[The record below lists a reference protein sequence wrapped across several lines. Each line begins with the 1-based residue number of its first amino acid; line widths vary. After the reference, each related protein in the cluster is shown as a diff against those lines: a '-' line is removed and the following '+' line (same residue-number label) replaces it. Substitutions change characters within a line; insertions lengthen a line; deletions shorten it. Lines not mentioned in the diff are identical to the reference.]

1 MLKIGTVKEVREIVK
16 LKQETIEEREFIYN
30 RIFSSR
36 DLGRWIVKKIGSDSQ
51 ENFLLIG
58 LNTRMQI
65 NVISTVF
72 IGGITSANVQIA
84 PIFQRLLLS
93 NCTRFIIAHNHPG
106 GSTEPSKA
114 DAGTTKRIKQA
125 GEIMGIN
132 LLDHIIVN
140 DRNYLS
146 FAEEELL

>member
-1 MLKIGTVKEVREIVK
+1 MLKMGTVKEVREIVK
-16 LKQETIEEREFIYN
+16 LKQETIEERAFIYN
-30 RIFSSR
+30 RIYSSK
-36 DLGRWIVKKIGSDSQ
+36 DLGRWLAKKIGSDSQ
-51 ENFLLIG
+51 ENFVLIG
-58 LNTRMQI
+58 INNRMQI
-65 NVISTVF
+65 NVVSTVF
-72 IGGITSANVQIA
+72 VGGVTSTNIQIA

-106 GSTEPSKA
+106 GSIEPSKA

-140 DRNYLS
+140 DRDYFS
-146 FAEEELL
+146 FAENEYL

>member
-1 MLKIGTVKEVREIVK
+1 MLKMGTVKEVREIVK

-30 RIFSSR
+30 RIFSSK

-51 ENFLLIG
+51 ENVMLIG
-58 LNTRMQI
+58 LNTQMQI

-72 IGGITSANVQIA
+72 VGGVTSANVKIA

-106 GSTEPSKA
+106 GSIEPSKA

-140 DRNYLS
+140 DRDYFS
-146 FAEEELL
+146 FAENEYL